1 MMTDTVPINNLAWRQ
16 MTLADLKQVCQI
28 AEIVHPDFPEDAAAF
43 QDRIEVF
50 PAGALVLDQDGE
62 LVGYSFSH
70 PWMAQEIPALNSK
83 LGQLPAKV
91 GTYYLHDVAIL
102 PQARALGAARRL
114 MDKLFQLTQDNRFD
128 SVSLVAVNGSQP
140 YWEKHGF
147 RVIEAEELQ
156 EKLHTYSEDACFMIK
171 NLRNYE

>member
-1 MMTDTVPINNLAWRQ
+1 MTDTVPVNNLAWRQ

-28 AEIVHPDFPEDAAAF
+28 ADMVHPDFPEDEAAF
-43 QDRIEVF
+43 QDRLEVF
-50 PAGALVLDQDGE
+50 PTGALVLDKDGE
-62 LVGYSFSH
+62 VVGYSFSH
-70 PWMAQEIPALNSK
+70 PWLAKEIPALNSK
-83 LGQLPAKV
+83 LGQLPAQV

-102 PQARALGAARRL
+102 PQARAFGAAGQL
-114 MDKLFQLTQDNRFD
+114 VGKLFQLAQDNQFD

-147 RVIEAEELQ
+147 LVFEAAELK